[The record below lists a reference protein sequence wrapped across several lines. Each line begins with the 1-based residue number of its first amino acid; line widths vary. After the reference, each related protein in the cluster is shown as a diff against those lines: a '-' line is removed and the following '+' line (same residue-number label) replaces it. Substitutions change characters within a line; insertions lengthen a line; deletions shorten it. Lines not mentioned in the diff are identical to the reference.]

1 MLCKRMDCWTPY
13 LKFGFRG
20 SMMTSR
26 QEFCIFNN
34 FPTDV
39 DAVGPETVFW
49 EPLAK
54 LLFIIY
60 TSCLTSGSERGEGLF
75 ASSWTPRPAAG
86 RLDGWDLFSSQTPVG
101 LRSAPFFPPV
111 PSFWSLTQNIPPTGQ
126 SWEAVWQREHRDCVP
141 RLARCRRGLCL
152 LGSRWG
158 HSKSILR
165 IHLNCVHL
173 KNEFP
178 TKGSSFPGS
187 DEKKIMK
194 KIKTCCY

>member
-1 MLCKRMDCWTPY
+1 
-13 LKFGFRG
+13 
-20 SMMTSR
+20 MTSR

-39 DAVGPETVFW
+39 DAVGQRPYLRTTGKALVHY
-49 EPLAK
+49 LHQ
-54 LLFIIY
+54 L
-60 TSCLTSGSERGEGLF
+60 SLTSGSERGRGSLCIILD
-75 ASSWTPRPAAG
+75 SQTCSWETGWMRP
-86 RLDGWDLFSSQTPVG
+86 LLSQTPVG
-101 LRSAPFFPPV
+101 LRSAPFFPLV
-111 PSFWSLTQNIPPTGQ
+111 PSFWSLTQNIPPQGRYGRQCGRRGT
-126 SWEAVWQREHRDCVP
+126 QRLRAQASKVQE
-141 RLARCRRGLCL
+141 RGLCL

-158 HSKSILR
+158 HSKSIMR

-194 KIKTCCY
+194 KIKTCCYQFSSFTHLHTQNQNKVT